1 MKFLNFNLKLSEI
14 VHNNLEC
21 YVQSG
26 YGGEYIKNWPFYIFI
41 KNWIEGDYKNSR
53 NMWIDW
59 LVNEFFKYNLK
70 EKSKGGMYQGSVHS
84 YSLNFVNDNKE
95 KYWNNP
101 SLLSE
106 NCVKQG
112 AAMLVDRRI
121 EMIRSIKDKGYQIN
135 LSDPILAVDIDGKYV
150 LKGGHHRAAVMH
162 VLGYEKLPKV
172 IVYSKLLWEC
182 RKWII
187 KIKKYLN

>member
-1 MKFLNFNLKLSEI
+1 MRFFNSNLKLSDI

-26 YGGEYIKNWPFYIFI
+26 YGGKSIKNWPFYNFI

-59 LVNEFFKYNLK
+59 LVNEFFKYNFK

-84 YSLNFVNDNKE
+84 YALNFVNENRE

-106 NCVKQG
+106 NCVGQG

-150 LKGGHHRAAVMH
+150 LKGGHHRAVVMH
-162 VLGYEKLPKV
+162 VLGYKKLPKV

-187 KIKKYLN
+187 KIKN